1 MLGAMRHLGR
11 ASLASLCLLTA
22 AGCLRDRPGPPPAAS
37 TAVASPA
44 PLDSTTIRVE
54 LAPEP
59 DARPTSSATPSAVTP
74 APPVSAPPAEPSRPD
89 LAPVAEPRLRDDDGK
104 LLAQTEEEP
113 SSTDP
118 LFVHHARLLYEAIVA
133 DDPSIAMPF
142 FFPVEAYEVVKDI
155 AKPER
160 DWKYRLVRNFERD
173 IHDYHR
179 KLSAGA
185 SSSDF
190 IELAVPTE
198 KATWMKPGSEGNRL
212 GYYRVLRAR
221 LRYRDGADKE
231 RELPITSLIS
241 WRGVWYVVHVNGF
254 K

>member
-1 MLGAMRHLGR
+1 MRHFGR
-11 ASLASLCLLTA
+11 ASLASLCLLGAT
-22 AGCLRDRPGPPPAAS
+22 GCLRDRPGPPPAAS
-37 TAVASPA
+37 TAVAAPP
-44 PLDSTTIRVE
+44 PLDSTIIRVE

-59 DARPTSSATPSAVTP
+59 SARARSTAAPPAGAP
-74 APPVSAPPAEPSRPD
+74 APPASAPPAEPPRPD
-89 LAPVAEPRLRDDDGK
+89 LAPVAEPRLRGDDGK
-104 LLAQTEEEP
+104 LLAQTEDEP

-133 DDPSIAMPF
+133 DDPSIALPF
-142 FFPVEAYEVVKDI
+142 FFPVEAYQVVKDI
-155 AKPER
+155 ARPER
-160 DWKYRLVRNFERD
+160 DWKYRLIRNFERD

-185 SSSDF
+185 GPSGF
-190 IELAVPTE
+190 IELAVPAA

-221 LRYRDGADKE
+221 LRYRDGANEE